1 MKAEVRFTDDRKQII
16 AVWQSVFGDDEKY
29 IADFLDKCG
38 GKHCLGVFVGEELC
52 AMLFLIDCTLD
63 SMSGAYV
70 YAVATLEKYRKQGFM
85 RKLLDYSKGLDY
97 DFLCLVPAEEYL
109 FSVYS
114 KFGFESRLYS
124 LNKGKLCGSE
134 KSADFD
140 TYFRLRNEYLSVP
153 NVRLADEQYQYF
165 ENISCGGEFLTGKGY
180 IAAVRDG
187 EVCEYITDGENSFS
201 AEPVGMIY
209 YSKNFSGQKGYIGL
223 YMD

>member
-16 AVWQSVFGDDEKY
+16 NLWQSVFGDDEKY
-29 IADFLDKCG
+29 IADFLDRCG
-38 GKHCLGVFVGEELC
+38 GKRCLGVFVGEELG
-52 AMLFLIDCTLD
+52 AMLFLIDCSFDGLN
-63 SMSGAYV
+63 GAYV

-114 KFGFESRLYS
+114 KFGFEPRLYS
-124 LNKGKLCGSE
+124 FNKGQLRGSE
-134 KSADFD
+134 KDIDFD
-140 TYFRLRNEYLSVP
+140 TYFSLRNKYLSVP
-153 NVRLADEQYQYF
+153 YIRLTDEKYQYF
-165 ENISCGGEFLTGKGY
+165 ENISCGGEFLAGNGY

-187 EVCEYITDGENSFS
+187 EICEYITDGENCFS

-209 YSKNFSGQKGYIGL
+209 YSKNNNGPKGYIGL

>member
-16 AVWQSVFGDDEKY
+16 SVWQSVFGDDEKY
-29 IADFLDKCG
+29 IADFLEKCG
-38 GKHCLGVFVGEELC
+38 KKRCLGVFVGEELG
-52 AMLFLIDCTLD
+52 AMLFLIDCTFEG
-63 SMSGAYV
+63 MSGAYV

-85 RKLLDYSKGLDY
+85 RKLLDYSKRLDY

-114 KFGFESRLYS
+114 KFGFEPKLYS
-124 LNKGKLCGSE
+124 FKTGKLNKSE
-134 KSADFD
+134 KSAHFE
-140 TYFRLRNEYLSVP
+140 TYFKLRNEYISVP
-153 NVRLADEQYQYF
+153 YIKLKDEKYQYF
-165 ENISCGGEFLTGKGY
+165 ENISCGGEFLIGDGY

-187 EVCEYITDGENSFS
+187 EICEYITEGESSLS

-209 YSKNFSGQKGYIGL
+209 YSKNNNGPEGYIGL